1 MTATTIERLTQY
13 YGAIPARGTFPI
25 AANTKILKGTLV
37 GLDSAGRA
45 IAATTAATCVRVVGK
60 ASSTVN
66 NLTGSELGGA
76 AAAAD
81 VEVEYGVFNW
91 ANSAGADEIAA
102 DDVGKLCYAVDNQT
116 VALTSNGGTRQMA
129 GLISGFYDS
138 KVEVW
143 NSPLVPVFYDT
154 LTTLASTANAE
165 GASLIGIED
174 AATNFTA
181 TNVEAALAEI
191 IADYAATTATNGAN
205 KIGFQDSGNKTANTT
220 VDAVLDELLVD
231 GTSANGEIV
240 LEPTDFVLFANGAP
254 LAVYSA
260 ANDGSCGLYSDGTN
274 AVGIRWNNTGA
285 TTVTVAAKFKTPTD
299 MDLTVAPTYYV
310 KCAKTGAT
318 AVDNPVIAVGVFA
331 QTEAAL
337 YDAGADLGANT
348 GAVAGDAIA
357 KTVQLVN
364 TGAATVLPSV
374 GSSYTL
380 TVNPA
385 AADLA
390 TDDLIVFE
398 VIVKYTRKLR
408 TA

>member
-1 MTATTIERLTQY
+1 MTVTAIERLTQY

-116 VALTSNGGTRQMA
+116 VALTSNGGTRQIA
-129 GLISGFYDS
+129 GLIAGYYNSQ
-138 KVEVW
+138 VQVW
-143 NSPLVPVFYDT
+143 TNPIVPVFYDT
-154 LTTLASTANAE
+154 LTILASTANAE
-165 GASLIGIED
+165 GASL
-174 AATNFTA
+174 
-181 TNVEAALAEI
+181 
-191 IADYAATTATNGAN
+191 
-205 KIGFQDSGNKTANTT
+205 IGFQDSGNKTANTT
-220 VDAVLDELLVD
+220 VDTVLDELLVD

-285 TTVTVAAKFKTPTD
+285 TTVTVAAKFKTPAD